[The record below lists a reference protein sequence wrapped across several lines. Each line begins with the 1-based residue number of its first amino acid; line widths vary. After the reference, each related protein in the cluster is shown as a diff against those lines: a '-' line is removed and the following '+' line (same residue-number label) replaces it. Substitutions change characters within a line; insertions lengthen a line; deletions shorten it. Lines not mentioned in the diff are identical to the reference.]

1 MEDLLSTTRYVTWS
15 LHSKVTPAN
24 NGPYILACFEALDSS
39 QLPCC
44 SLIKEL
50 RTSKNFRLFVLS
62 NAPKG
67 FMGLGF
73 WCNFFILIGTI

>member
-15 LHSKVTPAN
+15 LHSKVPSAN
-24 NGPYILACFEALDSS
+24 NGTYILAYFESLDLS

-62 NAPKG
+62 SAAKG
-67 FMGLGF
+67 FMGL
-73 WCNFFILIGTI
+73 NFDVMSPF